1 MEETSTKTSYKIV
14 YIAIMS
20 VLLVII
26 ALSLLKIFVFTTVEV
41 IGQSMYPTLV
51 GAETE
56 GDGNGDV
63 VVINKLK
70 TPQRGDIIIISDPE
84 NDGDADKW
92 IIKRLIAVEGDTIEI
107 KDGRVIL
114 NGQTLEEEY
123 LPEGTVTTAN
133 DFVPVTL
140 GDDEYFYLGDNR
152 QVSKDSRFYGVC
164 RKTQIRGVVAEWSLN
179 TVGVNRFFHNLTFKR
194 SCGSGV

>member
-1 MEETSTKTSYKIV
+1 MEENSTKTSCKIA

-20 VLLVII
+20 VLLIII

-41 IGQSMYPTLV
+41 IGQSMYPTLI

-56 GDGNGDV
+56 GDGKGDV
-63 VVINKLK
+63 VVINKVK

-84 NDGDADKW
+84 QDGNDDKW
-92 IIKRLIAVEGDTIEI
+92 IIKRLIAVEGDTVEI
-107 KDGRVIL
+107 KDGKVIL
-114 NGQTLEEEY
+114 NGQTLYEEY
-123 LPEGTVTTAN
+123 LSEGTVTVASGFN
-133 DFVPVTL
+133 PVTL
-140 GDDEYFYLGDNR
+140 GADEFFYLGDNR
-152 QVSKDSRFYGVC
+152 QNSKDSRFYGTC
-164 RKTQIRGVVAEWSLN
+164 QKSQIRGVVAEWSLN